1 MPIFKELVLAAPA
14 LVLFLF
20 VSNAFLG
27 PDENERIKDSI
38 TSGSRGV
45 GADLVPAECWLTK
58 ASISRG
64 SPWIGADSVPA
75 ERWLAKDSI
84 TTGGSWVG
92 AGLNPADRRFAS
104 ELTPAARVRKA
115 FGQFATSESGRA
127 I

>member
-20 VSNAFLG
+20 VSDAFLG
-27 PDENERIKDSI
+27 PDENERIKDSTI
-38 TSGSRGV
+38 SGSPRV
-45 GADLVPAECWLTK
+45 GGDPVPVDRWLAK
-58 ASISRG
+58 ASIAGG

-84 TTGGSWVG
+84 TTGGSWL
-92 AGLNPADRRFAS
+92 ADLNPEDRRFAS

-115 FGQFATSESGRA
+115 FGQFATSESCRA

>member
-1 MPIFKELVLAAPA
+1 MPIFKELVLAGPA

-20 VSNAFLG
+20 VSDAFLG
-27 PDENERIKDSI
+27 PDENERIKDTIASD
-38 TSGSRGV
+38 SRGV
-45 GADLVPAECWLTK
+45 GADLVPVERWLAK
-58 ASISRG
+58 DSIAGG

-84 TTGGSWVG
+84 TTGGSWL
-92 AGLNPADRRFAS
+92 ADLNPEDRRFAS

>member
-1 MPIFKELVLAAPA
+1 MPIFKELVLAGPA

-45 GADLVPAECWLTK
+45 GADLVPVERWLAK
-58 ASISRG
+58 DSIAGG

-84 TTGGSWVG
+84 TTGGSWL
-92 AGLNPADRRFAS
+92 ADLNPEDRRFAS